1 MKAIKYEL
9 KYCERCGTLK
19 LRPVSSA
26 NNCCLP
32 CERMLTHYGFPRGAV
47 SANGVALPRAGG
59 MKVSVG
65 IPVSVSGTSAPGRVQ

>member
-19 LRPVSSA
+19 LRPISSA

-32 CERMLTHYGFPRGAV
+32 CERLLARYRLPRGAT
-47 SANGVALPRAGG
+47 NEVAPGKAGE
-59 MKVSVG
+59 MKVLAG
-65 IPVSVSGTSAPGRVQ
+65 ILLPVSGTAAASGRVQ